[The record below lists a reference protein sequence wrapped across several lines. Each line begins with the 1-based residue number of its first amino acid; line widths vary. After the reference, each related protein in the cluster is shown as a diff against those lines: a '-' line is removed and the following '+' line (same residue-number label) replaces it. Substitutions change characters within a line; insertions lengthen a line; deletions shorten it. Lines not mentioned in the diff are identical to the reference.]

1 MAQPSAQIAKNTT
14 RAVRTVVVTGGSSGI
29 GAGIAQRLVQQGQRV
44 VVWDMAPAASSKG
57 SRNLNADDENSSIL
71 HLIVDVTDPDSV
83 AQACSATLAQTG
95 SIEGLVCSAGVTGP
109 NVPMMDYDYAA
120 WKKVYDVNV
129 HGLMLCNQ
137 AVAKAMMQNNFGRIV
152 NIASIAGKDGNP
164 NASAYSSSKAAVI
177 GLTKSFGKELAPT
190 GVRVNCITPA
200 AVKTPIFD
208 QMTEQHIQFMLSKI
222 PMGRFGT
229 VDEVAQMCIWLL
241 SDECSFSTGAVF
253 DCSGG
258 RAVY

>member
-1 MAQPSAQIAKNTT
+1 MPQSSQQSANANQKP
-14 RAVRTVVVTGGSSGI
+14 RTVVVTGGGSGI
-29 GAGIAQRLVQQGQRV
+29 GAGIAQRLAQQGQRV
-44 VVWDMAPAASSKG
+44 VIWDLAHDAGKVADYPA
-57 SRNLNADDENSSIL
+57 NISSIE
-71 HLIVDVTDPDSV
+71 VDVTDFHSV
-83 AQACSATLAQTG
+83 AKACEATVALTG

-109 NVPMMDYDYAA
+109 NVPMMEYDYAA
-120 WKKVYDVNV
+120 WKNVYDVNV

-137 AVAKAMMQNNFGRIV
+137 AVGKAMMKNNFGRIV

-177 GLTKSFGKELAPT
+177 GLTKSFGKELAQT

>member
-1 MAQPSAQIAKNTT
+1 M
-14 RAVRTVVVTGGSSGI
+14 RTVVVTGGGSGI
-29 GAGIAQRLVQQGQRV
+29 GAGIAQRLSQQGQRV
-44 VVWDMAPAASSKG
+44 VIWDLAESGPNAGKVDTSQHAANV
-57 SRNLNADDENSSIL
+57 SRLV
-71 HLIVDVTDPDSV
+71 VDVTDVVSV
-83 AQACSATLAQTG
+83 AQACEQTLAQTG
-95 SIEGLVCSAGVTGP
+95 SIEGLVCSAGITGP
-109 NVPMMDYDYAA
+109 NVPMMEYDLAA
-120 WKKVYDVNV
+120 WKQVYEVNV

-137 AVAKAMMQNNFGRIV
+137 AVAKAMMKKNFGRIV

-177 GLTKSFGKELAPT
+177 GLTKSFGKELAQT
-190 GVRVNCITPA
+190 GIRVNCITPA

-229 VDEVAQMCIWLL
+229 VDEIAQMCIWLL